1 MIKAIQDRL
10 RRTGALYSQMAD
22 TLAEPAARAADL
34 LIAAFRAG
42 RTLYVCG
49 NGGSAAD
56 AQHIAGELVGRF
68 LIDRPPLACIALTT
82 DTSVLTAIS
91 NDYNFEQVFARQV
104 EGLVKEGDVLWVLS
118 TSGSSANILRAADAA
133 RRRGAKVLGMTGSRS
148 GKLAELCDVV
158 LCVPADSSPEI
169 QEGHRVLLHVLCAL
183 VEQALFARP
192 PGKEP

>member
-1 MIKAIQDRL
+1 MIEAIQERL

-22 TLAEPAARAADL
+22 SLAEPTARAADL
-34 LIAAFRAG
+34 LIAALRAG

-56 AQHIAGELVGRF
+56 AQHVAGELVGRF
-68 LIDRPPLACIALTT
+68 LIDRSPLPCIALTS
-82 DTSVLTAIS
+82 DSSVLTAIS

-104 EGLVKEGDVLWVLS
+104 EALVKEGDVLWVLS

-133 RRRGAKVLGMTGSRS
+133 RRRSAKVLGMTGSRP

-169 QEGHRVLLHVLCAL
+169 QEGHRVLLHILCAM
-183 VEQALFARP
+183 VEQAMFARP
-192 PGKEP
+192 AGKED